1 MINVKATLNNL
12 HNVLPDADVETL
24 LKILDAIVDDN
35 IVDDNIVY
43 PTITYPYP
51 QVLCSTTSNGW

>member
-24 LKILDAIVDDN
+24 LKIIDA

-51 QVLCSTTSNGW
+51 QVYCSTTSNGQ